1 MYDAITV
8 LENDAITVLEN
19 NFENSYIQEVMFDK
33 CTLANQVIKEADQYR
48 K

>member
-19 NFENSYIQEVMFDK
+19 NFEISYIQGVLFDT
-33 CTLANQVIKEADQYR
+33 CILANRVIKEADQYR